1 MEVADE
7 AVAEGAQTLVVEVAR
22 SSPPL
27 VEVAAAGTGC
37 SEHSAQ
43 RSAASESRRLRTK
56 RAFTVRLRPDATV
69 SGEVAA

>member
-7 AVAEGAQTLVVEVAR
+7 AVAEGAQRLVVEVAR

-27 VEVAAAGTGC
+27 KSWQPGLAC
-37 SEHSAQ
+37 SEHSAH

-69 SGEVAA
+69 SGEVPA